1 MVYGVIWGEDNPEV
15 LCNKIYRNNTSKRLL
30 DDDFLSCFK
39 YIDDKIETKYS
50 ELFKLFLTN
59 NTPFSLES
67 EFDLEQIKNRL
78 FEPDHKKQ
86 LTNFVF
92 EQTKP
97 EEEKTKKERIKSI
110 YSIEFNRFRSLLLAI
125 FCSAFNSDKILF
137 ITGDIDFSTGKAIAV
152 TDIDKKFEIICSK
165 INDCKFD
172 RAKCEFICIAD
183 KDDKHFKKIYSESNI
198 AIQRFDPNT
207 ALSKIVYY
215 IQHSTIVLERDKHIY
230 TNLFVNELK
239 ELSKNTQSLSKIDF
253 YFSGDESS
261 SLLFDTKIFEEINA
275 IIKDN
280 FGQDFSINFYTLE
293 YYASQQRMDGQK
305 EIPSW
310 INNKKFKTENGEY
323 DFKQIN
329 KINDVLSIFSHNL
342 EPQFGMLIDSILI
355 INSNVKLNR
364 FEVDNKQFFN
374 EGYKKRSSIIV
385 SYADGSSWMCYS
397 EFSEEQMSGKIC
409 ITKLKKDGQN
419 SINDIVS
426 H

>member
-15 LCNKIYRNNTSKRLL
+15 LCNKIYRNNSSKRLL
-30 DDDFLSCFK
+30 DDAFLSCFK

-97 EEEKTKKERIKSI
+97 EDEKTKKERIKSI
-110 YSIEFNRFRSLLLAI
+110 YSIEFSRFRSLLLAI

-152 TDIDKKFEIICSK
+152 TDIDKKFEIVCSK
-165 INDCKFD
+165 IKDCKD
-172 RAKCEFICIAD
+172 KKKYEFICIAD
-183 KDDKHFKKIYSESNI
+183 KDDKHFKKINNKFNI
-198 AIQRFDPNT
+198 AIQRFEPGT
-207 ALSKIVYY
+207 SLSEIVYY
-215 IQHSTIVLERDKHIY
+215 IQHSAIILEKDKHIY

-261 SLLFDTKIFEEINA
+261 SLLFDTKIFEEINT
-275 IIKDN
+275 IIKENSD
-280 FGQDFSINFYTLE
+280 QEFSINFHTLE

-310 INNKKFKTENGEY
+310 INNKNFKTENDEY

-329 KINDVLSIFSHNL
+329 KINDVLSIFARNL
-342 EPQFGMLIDSILI
+342 EPQLGMLIDSILK

-374 EGYKKRSSIIV
+374 EGYKKR
-385 SYADGSSWMCYS
+385 
-397 EFSEEQMSGKIC
+397 
-409 ITKLKKDGQN
+409 
-419 SINDIVS
+419 
-426 H
+426 